1 MWVTIGVVS
10 VIIFL
15 VMAIRAN
22 FKDRVREAND
32 ELQRYYESLSENND
46 IDSKLD
52 DERVQHVQDKFN
64 D

>member
-32 ELQRYYESLSENND
+32 ELQRYYESLSENNR

-52 DERVQHVQDKFN
+52 DERVRHVQDKFN